1 MIMVEPGKLRPS
13 QIVTTFGP
21 GSIINMEHDAI
32 MLMGLH
38 KWKDNRDDKRYFQ
51 NINHPY
57 LQNLL
62 DHLK

>member
-1 MIMVEPGKLRPS
+1 MVEPGKLRPS

-38 KWKDNRDDKRYFQ
+38 KWKENADDKKVK
-51 NINHPY
+51 P
-57 LQNLL
+57 
-62 DHLK
+62 